1 MIRPDA
7 HYYPCSAGRLG
18 AKVIL
23 LLSTVTTAAQLR
35 GFGPLGILSILVIL
49 AGQLLAPLSGI
60 LVLLWVVLS
69 CTPWADIGYVRPR
82 SWFTDVAVG
91 LAVGVALKLLL
102 KIIVM
107 PLIGADA
114 INRTY
119 HYIVGNPAAALSE
132 VLPLIIV
139 GGFSEETVFRGFLF
153 ERFGK
158 LIGKSIAAR
167 SATIV
172 VVTLFFASLHLYD
185 QGLAGFEQAICTG
198 LTFGTIY
205 SMTGRI
211 WTVMCA
217 HAAYDLVAIAIIYW
231 NLESPL
237 AHLVFK

>member
-1 MIRPDA
+1 VIRPCT
-7 HYYPCSAGRLG
+7 HYYPCSAGRLD

-23 LLSTVTTAAQLR
+23 LLSTVTTSAQLR
-35 GFGPLGILSILVIL
+35 GFGPLGILSIAVIL
-49 AGQLLAPLSGI
+49 AGQLLAPLSAI
-60 LVLLWVVLS
+60 LLLVWVLLS
-69 CTPWADIGYVRPR
+69 RTPWAEIGYARPR
-82 SWFTDVAVG
+82 SWFIDVASG
-91 LAVGVALKLLL
+91 LAIGVALKFLL

-114 INRTY
+114 VNRTY
-119 HYIVGNPAAALSE
+119 HYIVGNPAAALWE

-158 LIGKSIAAR
+158 LIGKSVVAK
-167 SATIV
+167 SVTV
-172 VVTLFFASLHLYD
+172 VVVALFFASLHLYD

-198 LTFGTIY
+198 LTFGAIY
-205 SMTGRI
+205 SATGRI

-217 HAAYDLVAIAIIYW
+217 HAAYDLTAIAIIYW
-231 NLESPL
+231 NLEVPL

>member
-1 MIRPDA
+1 M
-7 HYYPCSAGRLG
+7 
-18 AKVIL
+18 
-23 LLSTVTTAAQLR
+23 
-35 GFGPLGILSILVIL
+35 LSIAVIL
-49 AGQLLAPLSGI
+49 AGQLLAPLSAI
-60 LVLLWVVLS
+60 FVLLWVQLS
-69 CTPWADIGYVRPR
+69 HTPWAEIGYVRPR
-82 SWFTDVAVG
+82 SWFNDVAGG
-91 LAVGVALKLLL
+91 LAFGIALKFLL

-119 HYIVGNPAAALSE
+119 HYIVGNPTAALSE

-158 LIGKSIAAR
+158 LIGKSLVAR
-167 SATIV
+167 SFTVV

-205 SMTGRI
+205 AATGRI

-217 HAAYDLVAIAIIYW
+217 HAAYDFTAIAIIYW